1 MASTETERR
10 LEALERQAAHAEKAI
25 DDLNAVVI
33 EQGLV
38 IERLTRLFEQ
48 TQEQLASVEHLARS
62 GVSEAPPPHY

>member
-25 DDLNAVVI
+25 DDLNAV
-33 EQGLV
+33 V